1 MLPPAPPPLSRRER
15 VAVLADPLLARRA
28 LLHGASQMTRLLRP
42 TLGPTPRTVAVAR
55 QSSSQPPEV
64 LDQAALIA
72 RRTIQLADPFAD
84 MGAML
89 IRHLVWR
96 VFDQTGD
103 GTATAGVLAES
114 LLRGATR
121 SVLAGGNPVAI
132 RAGLERGLPVALA
145 ALRAQARPIEL
156 PADLA
161 RLVAGGLG
169 DDHLAATIGQIVD
182 AVGPDGAIMVEDAAG
197 AATGYEYVDGM
208 RWEQGGYVSTFLLKP
223 GEHVGR
229 VIEPRIFLT
238 DVELDSA
245 EQLLPA
251 LEACIAAGS
260 RSLLVVAGEVRDSA
274 VGLLVINR
282 ERGVLDDVL
291 AVRAPSYGSNRTA
304 ILEDMAAATGA
315 CCVLKDRRDRLADV
329 TPAHLGYARQAWA
342 TQSTFAILG
351 GRGSREAV
359 RARMAEARAE
369 LGELPAGD
377 AERARISERIGKLA
391 GTAASIRVGAPTE
404 LQQAELKVRVETAV
418 KSARAAVR
426 SGVVPGG
433 GAALLAC
440 GGPLA
445 ELQQQLPPDEALG
458 VRLLAAALGE
468 PMAVIVGNAGLEPGP
483 ILAAARRRGPPWLF
497 DVVDQSW
504 RDAWSAGILDP
515 LDVVTTALEA
525 ATSSAATALCAEVL
539 IHRQD
544 APVAFQ
550 P

>member
-1 MLPPAPPPLSRRER
+1 
-15 VAVLADPLLARRA
+15 
-28 LLHGASQMTRLLRP
+28 
-42 TLGPTPRTVAVAR
+42 VAVAR
-55 QSSSQPPEV
+55 PSSSQPPEV
-64 LDQAALIA
+64 LDRAALIA
-72 RRTIQLADPFAD
+72 RRTIRLSDPFAD

-103 GTATAGVLAES
+103 GTATAGVLAEA

-121 SVLAGGNPVAI
+121 YVLAGANPVAI
-132 RAGLERGLPVALA
+132 RRGLERGLPLAVA

-156 PADLA
+156 PSDLA
-161 RLVAGGLG
+161 RLVAGGLH
-169 DDHLAATIGQIVD
+169 DDQLAATIGQIVD

-197 AATGYEYVDGM
+197 ATTGYDYVDGM
-208 RWEQGGYVSTFLLKP
+208 RWDQGGYVSTFLLKA

-229 VIEPRIFLT
+229 VLEPCIFLT
-238 DVELDSA
+238 DFELDSA

-251 LEACIAAGS
+251 VEACLAAGS
-260 RSLLVVAGEVRDSA
+260 RSLLVVAAEVRDSA
-274 VGLLVINR
+274 IGLMVVNR

-304 ILEDMAAATGA
+304 ILEDLAAATGA
-315 CCVLKDRRDRLADV
+315 RCVLKDRHDRLADV
-329 TPAHLGYARQAWA
+329 TPAHLGRARQAWA

-351 GRGSREAV
+351 GRGPLEAV

-369 LGELPAGD
+369 LGELPPGD
-377 AERARISERIGKLA
+377 PDRARIAERIGKLA
-391 GTAASIRVGAPTE
+391 GTAAAIRVGAPTE
-404 LQQAELKVRVETAV
+404 LQQGELKVRVETAV
-418 KSARAAVR
+418 KTARAAVR

-433 GAALLAC
+433 GAALLAASV
-440 GGPLA
+440 PLA
-445 ELQQQLPPDEALG
+445 ALQQQLPRDEALG
-458 VRLLAAALGE
+458 VRLLTDALAE
-468 PMAVIVGNAGLEPGP
+468 PMAAIVGNAGLEAAP
-483 ILAAARRRGPPWLF
+483 ILAAARLRGAPWLF
-497 DVVDQSW
+497 DVLDQAW
-504 RDAWSAGILDP
+504 RDAWTAGILDP
-515 LDVVTTALEA
+515 LDVITTALEA